1 MVLQGP
7 FENVTVPIKLG
18 HRFPGIGFTRNLG
31 PQLERALFQQLRCDV
46 VSRTWAGGDGWTSQV
61 GERKH
66 RKMDWAIGGKRKE
79 DESEKGLEQDR
90 GEKIGVLASRR
101 GFQA

>member
-1 MVLQGP
+1 MVLQRP

-18 HRFPGIGFTRNLG
+18 NRFPGIGFTRNLG

-46 VSRTWAGGDGWTSQV
+46 VSRTRWTDGGGGGWTSQV

-66 RKMDWAIGGKRKE
+66 RKMDWAIGEREKE
-79 DESEKGLEQDR
+79 IR
-90 GEKIGVLASRR
+90 
-101 GFQA
+101 